1 MGVWPP
7 RSCVVLDAIRRTISY
22 HFEDGFRFVHIYH
35 DNYEEWHGREDGITQ
50 GRLSILGPS
59 NKA

>member
-35 DNYEEWHGREDGITQ
+35 DNYEEWHGMAEKMVSLRD
-50 GRLSILGPS
+50 
-59 NKA
+59 A